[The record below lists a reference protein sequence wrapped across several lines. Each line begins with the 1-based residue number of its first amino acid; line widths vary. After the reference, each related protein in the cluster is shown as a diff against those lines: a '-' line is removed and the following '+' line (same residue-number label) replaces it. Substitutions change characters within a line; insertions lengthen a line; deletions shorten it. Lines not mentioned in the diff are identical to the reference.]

1 MRLLIKTVHD
11 RPDSLTKS
19 ASGGT
24 LPVVEACLM
33 EWQAFWFSMPVT
45 EPRMGEEEK
54 IISVLIIIIDIGNVF

>member
-1 MRLLIKTVHD
+1 MRLLIKTVHE
-11 RPDSLTKS
+11 RPNSLTKS

-45 EPRMGEEEK
+45 EPRMGEEK
-54 IISVLIIIIDIGNVF
+54 KNSVVIIIIDIGNVF